1 MNDYMSMAQHIAED
15 WLKALSESVKNQDIN
30 SHMRL
35 VSKNVHVYGI
45 PGIETLNY
53 QQWLYRRHNEFLHN
67 RLFSLKHK
75 IIRIKTDQQRR
86 LGFEVE
92 EQMMAT
98 EGKVYIIHKDI
109 LLEREQDDN
118 WRVVEEKIHSWQ
130 KMEIGQ
136 QLNG

>member
-1 MNDYMSMAQHIAED
+1 MNDTMSMAQYIAED
-15 WLKALSESVKNQDIN
+15 WLQAMSESVKNQDIN

-45 PGIETLNY
+45 PGMDILNY
-53 QQWLYRRHNEFLHN
+53 KQWLYRRHNEFLHN
-67 RLFSLKHK
+67 RLFSLKYK
-75 IIRIKTDQQRR
+75 IVRIKTDQQRR

-98 EGKVYIIHKDI
+98 EGRAYIISKDI

-118 WRVVEEKIHSWQ
+118 WRVVEENIHSWQ
-130 KMEIGQ
+130 KMEIGKQ
-136 QLNG
+136 SNG